1 MVVKPV
7 FLHTARKAKQTRFK
21 ECCEPSLTKRGH
33 FTALGTGTWQLRTTD
48 THRTPAVL

>member
-7 FLHTARKAKQTRFK
+7 FLHTARKAKQTCFK

-33 FTALGTGTWQLRTTD
+33 FTALGAGTWQLRTTD